1 MKNKDMYKSGT
12 EMSSAFYIFCES
24 HKDCVGCPLDGKN
37 VSDCKFEWM
46 FLDYEKLHIDACPF
60 CGGKCVAHDGS
71 KLKQDNHGIKPYSY
85 VECTKCG
92 YRSRTTDDYEHEG
105 IGNVIYEHNRI
116 VRKLK

>member
-1 MKNKDMYKSGT
+1 M
-12 EMSSAFYIFCES
+12 E
-24 HKDCVGCPLDGKN
+24 
-37 VSDCKFEWM
+37 SDCKFEWM
-46 FLDYEKLHIDACPF
+46 FLEEKLHIDACPF

-71 KLKQDNHGIKPYSY
+71 KLNKDKHGIKPYSY

-116 VRKLK
+116 VSKLK